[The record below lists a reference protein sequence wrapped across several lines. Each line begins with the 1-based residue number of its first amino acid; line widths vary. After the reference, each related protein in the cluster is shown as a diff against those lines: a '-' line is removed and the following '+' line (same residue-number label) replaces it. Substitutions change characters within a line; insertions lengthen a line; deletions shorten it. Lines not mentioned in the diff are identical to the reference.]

1 MLKKKGI
8 VQKTFRLDCNI
19 NEDFETLSEILDR
32 TQNDLANVAIE
43 ELLNDNQYWIA
54 RNILVDYASD
64 FFYQYEDTFFEVDG
78 IEVELKEI
86 KEDVIHL
93 RIIQKD
99 TDGSII
105 QKVEK
110 EYNAVEDK
118 DYDKKIKQELRYFG
132 SLIDYNTK
140 EIKEYLKEKLNY
152 K

>member
-64 FFYQYEDTFFEVDG
+64 FFYQYEDTSFEVDG

-93 RIIQKD
+93 KIIQKD